1 MTVGYARV
9 VCCDSTIPGEAGG
22 ELSDPDWLDATLAE
36 APGTPTSVA
45 MHHPR
50 SASAWAGSTRWDTP
64 GPALHFVDG
73 RTAVTHF
80 RPVGEAA
87 LNAR

>member
-22 ELSDPDWLDATLAE
+22 ELSDPDWLD
-36 APGTPTSVA
+36 
-45 MHHPR
+45 
-50 SASAWAGSTRWDTP
+50 
-64 GPALHFVDG
+64 G